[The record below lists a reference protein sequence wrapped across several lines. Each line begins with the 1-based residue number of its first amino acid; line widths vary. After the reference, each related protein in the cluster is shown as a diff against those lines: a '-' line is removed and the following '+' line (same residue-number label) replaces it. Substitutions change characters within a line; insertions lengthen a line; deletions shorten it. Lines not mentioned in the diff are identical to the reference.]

1 MYKEL
6 EIWKAIEKIYEALAA
21 QYPPSSTECGG
32 DFKEF
37 ECRQL
42 NNDADSCRQYMLC
55 LACQRVQ
62 EISDILDENKIHI
75 SALEAEKDL
84 NEKGRCC

>member
-6 EIWKAIEKIYEALAA
+6 QIWKAIEKIYEALAA
-21 QYPPSSTECGG
+21 QYPPQATECGG

-42 NNDADSCRQYMLC
+42 NNDADSCRQYMIC
-55 LACQRVQ
+55 LACERVH
-62 EISDILDENKIHI
+62 EIRCILDDNRSHI
-75 SALEAEKDL
+75 SALEAEKS
-84 NEKGRCC
+84 